1 MFLSRRRRT
10 VHEWAVW
17 SLVEDHLQSPTGEE
31 FVRTYVDS
39 PGAVG
44 VVVVDVASFDD
55 LAGRDPSLVATVLV
69 SQYRAPFGEVMWE
82 IPAGMRDVADEPAET
97 TARRE
102 LAEEAGL
109 EADHWRYLGVMAS
122 APGITNSTV
131 EIFVCC
137 GLRNVDH
144 ERHGPEE
151 DHMEVRRLPLA
162 DALDECRRGH
172 ITDSKTIVGLQ
183 WVAQWGTKST

>member
-1 MFLSRRRRT
+1 MFRSRRRRS
-10 VHEWAVW
+10 VHSWAVW
-17 SLVEDHLQSPTGEE
+17 TLIEDHLVSPGGEE

-44 VVVVDVASFDD
+44 VVVLDVESFEALKASD
-55 LAGRDPSLVATVLV
+55 LGVVETVLV

-82 IPAGMRDVADEPAET
+82 IPAGMRDVHDEPAEA

-109 EADHWRYLGVMAS
+109 VAEHWRYLGVMAS

-131 EIFVCC
+131 ELFACC
-137 GLRNVDH
+137 GLRAVDI

-151 DHMEVRRLPLA
+151 DHMEVRRLTVA
-162 DALDECRRGH
+162 EALDECRRGH
-172 ITDSKTIVGLQ
+172 VTDSKTIIGFQ
-183 WVAQWGTKST
+183 WLAESI

>member
-1 MFLSRRRRT
+1 MFRSRRRRT

-17 SLVEDHLQSPTGEE
+17 SLVEDHLESPTGEE

-44 VVVVDVASFDD
+44 VVVVDVASFDELVGAD
-55 LAGRDPSLVATVLV
+55 LARVETVLV
-69 SQYRAPFGEVMWE
+69 SQFRAPFGEVMWE
-82 IPAGMRDVADEPAET
+82 IPAGMRDVVDEPAEE

-109 EADHWRYLGVMAS
+109 VAGHWRYLGAMAS

-137 GLRNVDH
+137 GLSAVAV

-151 DHMEVRRLPLA
+151 DHMEIRRISVA
-162 DALDECRRGH
+162 EALEECRRGH
-172 ITDSKTIVGLQ
+172 ITDSKTIIGLQ
-183 WVAQWGTKST
+183 WLAELS

>member
-1 MFLSRRRRT
+1 
-10 VHEWAVW
+10 
-17 SLVEDHLQSPTGEE
+17 
-31 FVRTYVDS
+31 
-39 PGAVG
+39 VG
-44 VVVVDVASFDD
+44 VVVVDAASFED
-55 LAGRDPSLVATVLV
+55 LSRRDPSSVTTVLV

-82 IPAGMRDVADEPAET
+82 IPAGMRDVVDEPAET

-131 EIFVCC
+131 EIFACC
-137 GLRNVDH
+137 GLR
-144 ERHGPEE
+144 E
-151 DHMEVRRLPLA
+151 DHMEVRRLSIA

-172 ITDSKTIVGLQ
+172 ITDSKTIIGLQ
-183 WVAQWGTKST
+183 WVVQWVAESK

>member
-1 MFLSRRRRT
+1 MSFRSRKRHLI
-10 VHEWAVW
+10 HEWAVW
-17 SLVEDHLQSPTGEE
+17 SLVEDHLTDPRGEE

-44 VVVVDVASFDD
+44 VVVLDVVDFAALKGGSAKSVQ
-55 LAGRDPSLVATVLV
+55 TVLV
-69 SQYRAPFGEVMWE
+69 SQFRAPFAESMWE
-82 IPAGMRDVADEPAET
+82 IPAGMRDVSDEPPEV

-109 EADHWRYLGVMAS
+109 EAAHWRYLGVMAS

-131 EIFVCC
+131 EIFAAC
-137 GLRNVDH
+137 GLTEVPV

-151 DHMEVRRLPLA
+151 DHMEIRRVTLEHALEEVRK
-162 DALDECRRGH
+162 GH
-172 ITDSKTIVGLQ
+172 ITDAKTLIGLQ
-183 WVAQWGTKST
+183 WVAELL

>member
-1 MFLSRRRRT
+1 MFRSRRRRT

-17 SLVEDHLQSPTGEE
+17 TLVEDHLESPTGEE

-44 VVVVDVASFDD
+44 VVVVDVASFDE
-55 LAGRDPSLVATVLV
+55 LVGADADEVETVLV

-82 IPAGMRDVADEPAET
+82 IPAGMRDVADEPAEL
-97 TARRE
+97 TAQRE

-109 EADHWRYLGVMAS
+109 VAEHWRYLGVMAS

-131 EIFVCC
+131 EIFACC
-137 GLRNVDH
+137 GLREVEV

-151 DHMEVRRLPLA
+151 DHMEIRRVSLSA
-162 DALDECRRGH
+162 ALEECRRGH
-172 ITDSKTIVGLQ
+172 ITDSKTIIALQ
-183 WVAQWGTKST
+183 WLAELA

>member
-1 MFLSRRRRT
+1 MFHSRRRRT

-17 SLVEDHLQSPTGEE
+17 TLVEDHLESPSGQE

-44 VVVVDVASFDD
+44 VVVVDVPSFDELRGRD
-55 LAGRDPSLVATVLV
+55 LAAVDTVLV
-69 SQYRAPFGEVMWE
+69 SQHRAAFGEVMWE
-82 IPAGMRDVADEPAET
+82 IPAGMRDIADEAAET

-109 EADHWRYLGVMAS
+109 VAEHWKFLGVMAS

-131 EIFVCC
+131 EIFACC
-137 GLRNVDH
+137 GLAQVAV

-151 DHMEVRRLPLA
+151 DHMELRRLSVA
-162 DALDECRRGH
+162 MALDECRRGH
-172 ITDSKTIVGLQ
+172 ITDAKTIIGLQ
-183 WVAQWGTKST
+183 WVAELR

>member
-1 MFLSRRRRT
+1 M
-10 VHEWAVW
+10 VHQWAVW
-17 SLVEDHLQSPTGEE
+17 SLVEDHLESPTGEE

-44 VVVVDVASFDD
+44 VVAVDVAAFDELRGTD
-55 LAGRDPSLVATVLV
+55 RSLIRTVLV
-69 SQYRAPFGEVMWE
+69 SQFRAPFGESMWE

-109 EADHWRYLGVMAS
+109 VASHWRYLGSMAS

-137 GLRNVDH
+137 GLSQVAV

-151 DHMEVRRLPLA
+151 DHMELRWLSLS

-172 ITDSKTIVGLQ
+172 ITDSKTLIGLQ
-183 WVAQWGTKST
+183 WVAELC

>member
-1 MFLSRRRRT
+1 MFRSRRRHAI
-10 VHEWAVW
+10 HEWAVW
-17 SLVEDHLQSPTGEE
+17 TLVEDHLESPTGEE

-44 VVVVDVASFDD
+44 VVVVDVASFDE
-55 LAGRDPSLVATVLV
+55 LSGADPDELETVLV

-82 IPAGMRDVADEPAET
+82 IPAGMRDIADEPAEV

-109 EADHWRYLGVMAS
+109 VAEHWRYLGVMAS

-131 EIFVCC
+131 EIFACC
-137 GLRNVDH
+137 GLGDVEV

-151 DHMEVRRLPLA
+151 DHMEIRRVSISG
-162 DALDECRRGH
+162 ALDECRRGH
-172 ITDSKTIVGLQ
+172 ITDSKTIIALQ
-183 WVAQWGTKST
+183 WLAELV

>member
-1 MFLSRRRRT
+1 MSFRSRKRRRI
-10 VHEWAVW
+10 HEWAVW
-17 SLVEDHLQSPTGEE
+17 SLVEDHLTSPQGEE

-44 VVVVDVASFDD
+44 VVVLDAPDFGALKGTSAESVH
-55 LAGRDPSLVATVLV
+55 TVVV
-69 SQYRAPFGEVMWE
+69 SQFRAPFGESMWE
-82 IPAGMRDVADEPAET
+82 IPAGMRDVADEPPEV

-109 EADHWRYLGVMAS
+109 EAAHWLYLGVMAS

-131 EIFVCC
+131 EIFAAC
-137 GLRNVDH
+137 GLSEVPV

-151 DHMEVRRLPLA
+151 DHMEVRRVTLA
-162 DALDECRRGH
+162 DALSEARKGH
-172 ITDSKTIVGLQ
+172 ITDSKTLVGLQ
-183 WVAQWGTKST
+183 WVAELL

>member
-1 MFLSRRRRT
+1 MFRSRRRRA
-10 VHEWAVW
+10 VHQWAVW
-17 SLVEDHLQSPTGEE
+17 TLVEDHLESPKGEE
-31 FVRTYVDS
+31 FFRTYVDS

-44 VVVVDVASFDD
+44 VVVLDVKSFDE
-55 LAGRDPSLVATVLV
+55 LNGCEMESVETVLV

-102 LAEEAGL
+102 LAEEAGVAA
-109 EADHWRYLGVMAS
+109 EHWRYLGVMAS

-131 EIFVCC
+131 EICACC
-137 GLRNVDH
+137 GLTDVAV

-151 DHMEVRRLPLA
+151 DHMEVRRLNVA
-162 DALDECRRGH
+162 AALDECRRGH
-172 ITDSKTIVGLQ
+172 ITDSKTIIGLQ
-183 WVAQWGTKST
+183 WVAELS

>member
-1 MFLSRRRRT
+1 MFRSRRRRN

-17 SLVEDHLQSPTGEE
+17 TLVEDHLESPTGEE

-44 VVVVDVASFDD
+44 VVVVDVETFDALVGAD
-55 LAGRDPSLVATVLV
+55 LDRVETVLV

-82 IPAGMRDVADEPAET
+82 IPAGMRDVVDEPAEV

-109 EADHWRYLGVMAS
+109 VADHWRYLGVMAS

-131 EIFVCC
+131 ELFACC
-137 GLRNVDH
+137 GLHDVEV

-151 DHMEVRRLPLA
+151 DHMEIRRLSVA
-162 DALDECRRGH
+162 EALEECRRGH
-172 ITDSKTIVGLQ
+172 VTDSKTIIALQ
-183 WVAQWGTKST
+183 WLADLV

>member
-1 MFLSRRRRT
+1 M
-10 VHEWAVW
+10 W
-17 SLVEDHLQSPTGEE
+17 SLIEDHLESPTGEE

-44 VVVVDVASFDD
+44 VVVLDVPSFAD
-55 LAGRDPSLVATVLV
+55 LRGRDSAAVNTVLV
-69 SQYRAPFGEVMWE
+69 SQYRASFGEVMWE
-82 IPAGMRDVADEPAET
+82 IPAGMRDIDGEPAES

-109 EADHWRYLGVMAS
+109 VAQHWRYLGTMAS

-131 EIFVCC
+131 EIFACC
-137 GLRNVDH
+137 GLSDVAV

-151 DHMEVRRLPLA
+151 DHMELRRLSLSA
-162 DALDECRRGH
+162 ALEEARSGH

-183 WVAQWGTKST
+183 WVAELR

>member
-1 MFLSRRRRT
+1 MGAFRTRARR
-10 VHEWAVW
+10 VLHEWAVW
-17 SLVEDHLQSPTGEE
+17 RLVEAHVEAPSGEG
-31 FVRTYVDS
+31 FVRTFVDS

-44 VVVVDVASFDD
+44 VVVLDVASFDD
-55 LAGRDPSLVATVLV
+55 LAGKSANDVTTTLV
-69 SQYRAPFGEVMWE
+69 SQYRVPFGDVMWE

-109 EADHWRYLGVMAS
+109 AAEHWRYLGVMAS

-131 EIFVCC
+131 EIFACC
-137 GLRNVDH
+137 GLSAVPV

-151 DHMEVRRLPLA
+151 DHMEVRQLSLS
-162 DALDECRRGH
+162 DALEECRRGH
-172 ITDSKTIVGLQ
+172 ISDSKTIIGLQ
-183 WVAQWGTKST
+183 WVAELL

>member
-1 MFLSRRRRT
+1 MFRSRRRRA
-10 VHEWAVW
+10 VHDWAVW
-17 SLVEDHLQSPTGEE
+17 SLVEDHLESPTGEE

-44 VVVVDVASFDD
+44 VVALDVPSFAD
-55 LAGRDPSLVATVLV
+55 LGGHDSAAVNTVLV
-69 SQYRAPFGEVMWE
+69 SQYRAAFGEVMWE
-82 IPAGMRDVADEPAET
+82 IPAGMRDIDGEPAET

-109 EADHWRYLGVMAS
+109 VAEHWKYLGTMAS

-137 GLRNVDH
+137 GLSDVDV

-151 DHMEVRRLPLA
+151 DHMDVRRLSLA
-162 DALDECRRGH
+162 AALEECRRGH

-183 WVAQWGTKST
+183 WVAELR

>member
-1 MFLSRRRRT
+1 MFRSRRRRA

-17 SLVEDHLQSPTGEE
+17 SLVEDHLESPTGEE

-44 VVVVDVASFDD
+44 VVVLDVPSFAD
-55 LAGRDPSLVATVLV
+55 LRGRDSATVNTVLV
-69 SQYRAPFGEVMWE
+69 SQYRAAFGEVMWE
-82 IPAGMRDVADEPAET
+82 IPAGMRDIDGEPAEA

-109 EADHWRYLGVMAS
+109 VAEHWTYLGTMAS

-131 EIFVCC
+131 EIFACC
-137 GLRNVDH
+137 GLSDVAV

-151 DHMEVRRLPLA
+151 DHMEVRRLSLA
-162 DALDECRRGH
+162 AALEECRRGH

-183 WVAQWGTKST
+183 WVAELR

>member
-1 MFLSRRRRT
+1 MFRSRRRHAI
-10 VHEWAVW
+10 HEWAVW
-17 SLVEDHLQSPTGEE
+17 TLVEDHLESPTGEE

-44 VVVVDVASFDD
+44 VVVVDVASFDELSGAD
-55 LAGRDPSLVATVLV
+55 QDVVETVLV

-82 IPAGMRDVADEPAET
+82 IPAGMRDIADEPAEV

-109 EADHWRYLGVMAS
+109 VAEHWRYLGVMAS

-131 EIFVCC
+131 EIFACC
-137 GLRNVDH
+137 GLRDVAV

-151 DHMEVRRLPLA
+151 DHMEIRRVSISG
-162 DALDECRRGH
+162 ALEECRRGH
-172 ITDSKTIVGLQ
+172 ITDSKTIIALQ
-183 WVAQWGTKST
+183 WLAELA

>member
-1 MFLSRRRRT
+1 MFRSRRRRS

-17 SLVEDHLQSPTGEE
+17 TLVEDHLESPTGEE

-55 LAGRDPSLVATVLV
+55 LKGRDVADVETVLV

-82 IPAGMRDVADEPAET
+82 IPAGMRDVADEPAEV

-109 EADHWRYLGVMAS
+109 VAMHWQYLGVMAS

-131 EIFVCC
+131 EIFACC
-137 GLRNVDH
+137 GLSDVAV

-151 DHMEVRRLPLA
+151 DHMEVRRLSIA
-162 DALDECRRGH
+162 AALEECRRGH
-172 ITDSKTIVGLQ
+172 ITDSKTIIGLQ
-183 WVAQWGTKST
+183 WVAELC

>member
-1 MFLSRRRRT
+1 MFRSLRRRS

-17 SLVEDHLQSPTGEE
+17 TLVEDHLSSPTGEE

-44 VVVVDVASFDD
+44 VVVLDVPSFEALRGMALASV
-55 LAGRDPSLVATVLV
+55 STVLV
-69 SQYRAPFGEVMWE
+69 SQYRAPFSEVMWE
-82 IPAGMRDVADEPAET
+82 IPAGMRDVDDEPAET

-109 EADHWRYLGVMAS
+109 VAEHWRYLGVMAS

-131 EIFVCC
+131 EIFACC
-137 GLRNVDH
+137 GLSEVDV

-151 DHMEVRRLPLA
+151 DHMEVRRVGLD

-172 ITDSKTIVGLQ
+172 ISDSKTIIGLQ
-183 WVAQWGTKST
+183 WVAELC

>member
-1 MFLSRRRRT
+1 MFHSRRRRA
-10 VHEWAVW
+10 VHDWAVW
-17 SLVEDHLQSPTGEE
+17 TLVEDHLESPTGEE

-44 VVVVDVASFDD
+44 VVVLDVRSFED
-55 LAGRDPSLVATVLV
+55 LSGRDMASVETVLV

-82 IPAGMRDVADEPAET
+82 IPAGMRDIADEPAET

-109 EADHWRYLGVMAS
+109 AAEHWRYLGVMAS

-131 EIFVCC
+131 EIFACC
-137 GLRNVDH
+137 GLVDVAV

-151 DHMEVRRLPLA
+151 DHMEVRRLSVA
-162 DALDECRRGH
+162 AALDECRRGR
-172 ITDSKTIVGLQ
+172 ITDSKTIIGLQ
-183 WVAQWGTKST
+183 WVAELC